1 MKNYMKDIKQFD
13 YLNTL
18 EELEYIFEG
27 AMIPFVLLGETARR
41 VKEGELLEGIEVL
54 EIGVLKN
61 TMSAYVERTFKD
73 RWGDWKN
80 KVVDVV
86 LSYNGKSIPV
96 SIKFV
101 ERNYKFFENLDQ
113 KFYFSGN
120 QKIANPFDKYWKIR
134 NLIK

>member
-1 MKNYMKDIKQFD
+1 MKDIKQFD

-61 TMSAYVERTFKD
+61 TMSAYVESTFKD
-73 RWGDWKN
+73 RLGDWKN